1 MKNLSII
8 LLGFISLFSCTKEI
22 SVSVNHEPQT
32 VIFGTIS
39 NENKPVTIHIQQSVP
54 LNSSATSQPVN
65 DASIVLYTKTP
76 SGTTELLT
84 DDFTV
89 SQGTYT
95 STDVITTNTGNYYW
109 IEVVLSDGTQFRS
122 AEELLKPV
130 VPITSL
136 EVTNEDVLEI
146 TFNDPANDTN
156 FYKFTVDLFLN
167 GVHISNNASESNDVV
182 FNGNDNATVEIDLY
196 RDFEDDED
204 DEDTFIEY
212 DEIRVTF
219 CNINFGSYQFY
230 LNQSLQIE
238 SNDSE
243 SSGDPS
249 QLFATPPVNLLGNIA
264 NISNNTTALGNFTVN
279 AITTENQE
287 VDN

>member
-65 DASIVLYTKTP
+65 DASILLYTKTP

-95 STDVITTNTGNYYW
+95 STTIINTNIGNYYW
-109 IEVVLSDGTQFRS
+109 IEVVLSNGTQFRS

-130 VPITSL
+130 VPINEL
-136 EVTNEDVLEI
+136 EITNEDILEI
-146 TFNDPANDTN
+146 TFNDPADDIN
-156 FYKFTVDLFLN
+156 FYKFTVDLFNN
-167 GVHISNNASESNDVV
+167 GVHVSNNASESNDVV
-182 FNGNDNATVEIDLY
+182 FNGNDNATVEIDLF
-196 RDFEDDED
+196 RGFDDED
-204 DEDTFIEY
+204 EDIFIEY
-212 DEIRVTF
+212 DEIRVTL

-249 QLFATPPVNLLGNIA
+249 QLFATPPVNLLGNI
-264 NISNNTTALGNFTVN
+264 SNNTTALGNFTVN
-279 AITTENQE
+279 AITTENQV